1 MRAVLQLL
9 FPAGTE
15 EYTQAVYFLK
25 NIYFIEN
32 KDRHLIVSS
41 HETRDVC
48 FQAGAFLAVFLVLTK
63 DALLPQ
69 TLFFCKPFERERDSF
84 SAQNC
89 FPVYLNHREETQALL
104 MGHNRRRKVAL
115 WSPVLQIWQRDHW
128 PEETKN
134 AQAFSF
140 VGPQPHHS
148 VSTRGGT
155 SSPLVVTPG
164 HKVLYKSRGKQN
176 EVLTVCTTEE
186 AAMQGDPR
194 SSLLG

>member
-1 MRAVLQLL
+1 MVLQLL

-69 TLFFCKPFERERDSF
+69 TLFFVNLLREREIHF
-84 SAQNC
+84 
-89 FPVYLNHREETQALL
+89 LHR
-104 MGHNRRRKVAL
+104 
-115 WSPVLQIWQRDHW
+115 I
-128 PEETKN
+128 
-134 AQAFSF
+134 AF
-140 VGPQPHHS
+140 Q
-148 VSTRGGT
+148 
-155 SSPLVVTPG
+155 
-164 HKVLYKSRGKQN
+164 
-176 EVLTVCTTEE
+176 CI
-186 AAMQGDPR
+186 
-194 SSLLG
+194 